1 MALPKRKFSKSR
13 RDKKRT
19 HKKLSL
25 PAMATCSHC
34 SQVKSPHRVCPHCG
48 YYNGKKVVEI
58 KKAS

>member
-1 MALPKRKFSKSR
+1 VALPKRKFSKSR

-25 PAMATCSHC
+25 PAMCTCSHC
-34 SQVKSPHRVCPHCG
+34 NQVKSPHIVCPHCG